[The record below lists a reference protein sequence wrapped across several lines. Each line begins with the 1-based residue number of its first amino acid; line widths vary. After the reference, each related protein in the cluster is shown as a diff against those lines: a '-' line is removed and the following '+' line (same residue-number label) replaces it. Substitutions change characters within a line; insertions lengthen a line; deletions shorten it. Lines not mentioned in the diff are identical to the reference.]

1 VSTAALTGNFCSDI
15 VKMGQRLD
23 KIPPPVNKGNLPA
36 DQAYARAVLTQV
48 EAAFNGLAAEAP
60 PNVAAAIHNLTGVYQ
75 SEANNITNYG
85 SLAQIKAQER
95 KLTTD
100 PAYLSAVRV
109 LVMYMATKCG

>member
-1 VSTAALTGNFCSDI
+1 
-15 VKMGQRLD
+15 MGQRLD

-85 SLAQIKAQER
+85 SLAQIKAQEH